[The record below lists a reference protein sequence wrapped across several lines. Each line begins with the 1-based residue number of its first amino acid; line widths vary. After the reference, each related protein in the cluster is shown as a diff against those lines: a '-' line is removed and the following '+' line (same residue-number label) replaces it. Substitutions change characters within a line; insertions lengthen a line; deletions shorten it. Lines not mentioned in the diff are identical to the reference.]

1 MTAWVAA
8 DINSDADNP
17 LGIAAEFSFQVEYE
31 YDPGDPE
38 NFVAPEV
45 AILRATCQTVRPV
58 NERARPPTAH
68 EAHMLADWFLSRARD
83 DDDLR
88 QQIEN
93 CGLDQMCVEPQWDE

>member
-8 DINSDADNP
+8 DINSDTDNP
-17 LGIAAEFSFQVEYE
+17 LGIAAEFAFQVEYE
-31 YDPGDPE
+31 YDPGSPE

-45 AILRATCQTVRPV
+45 AILRATCQTIRPV
-58 NERARPPTAH
+58 GGHARAPNAQELNTL
-68 EAHMLADWFLSRARD
+68 EAWFLSRVRD